1 MKKAIFIFTLVIS
14 IFMTQVFASNHFYEI
29 QENELENSKEETL
42 KDVKKQLEEQD
53 ATRFYWIYE
62 DLIDKEYSRN
72 LSYEESFGK
81 STLRRQSY
89 RYLSFSNGGAVYYKN
104 YLGGGAELTLTLLDK
119 NATSRYLYGNDK
131 LEQSINLLSRGIAVR
146 TLALLKKT
154 SVASVLLPYSIY
166 HIIGSHQAEILKGE
180 VSRGSGC
187 VVISY
192 SEDNDGSAKVVMHW
206 NDYPYQYV
214 YDGAEIVR

>member
-42 KDVKKQLEEQD
+42 KDIKKQLEEQN

-62 DLIDKEYSRN
+62 DLIDKKYSRN
-72 LSYEESFGK
+72 LSCEESFGK
-81 STLRRQSY
+81 SILTRQSY
-89 RYLSFSNGGAVYYKN
+89 RYLSFSNGGVVYYKN
-104 YLGGGAELTLTLLDK
+104 YLGRGAELTLTLLDK
-119 NATSRYLYGNDK
+119 DATARYLYGKDK
-131 LEQSINLLSRGIAVR
+131 LEQSIKWLSGGISLRAI
-146 TLALLKKT
+146 TLLKKT
-154 SVASVLLPYSIY
+154 SFASALLPYTIY
-166 HIIGSHQAEILKGE
+166 HIIGSYQTEILKGE

-192 SEDNDGSAKVVMHW
+192 SEDNDGSAKVILHW
-206 NDYPYQYV
+206 GDYPYQYV